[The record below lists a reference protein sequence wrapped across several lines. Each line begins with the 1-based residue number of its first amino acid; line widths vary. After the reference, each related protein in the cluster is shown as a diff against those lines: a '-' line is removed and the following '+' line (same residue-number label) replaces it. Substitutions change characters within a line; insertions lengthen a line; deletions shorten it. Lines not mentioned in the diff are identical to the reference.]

1 MDEWVGEEEKKEGE
15 DKVGGGGGGRGV
27 IVSSV
32 VRGTWSALMRF
43 LARKMSTL
51 STL

>member
-1 MDEWVGEEEKKEGE
+1 MVEWMEEEERKEGE
-15 DKVGGGGGGRGV
+15 EKVGGGGGRGV
-27 IVSSV
+27 KVSSV

>member
-1 MDEWVGEEEKKEGE
+1 MDEWVGDEEKKEGE
-15 DKVGGGGGGRGV
+15 EKVGGGGGRGV
-27 IVSSV
+27 KLSSV